1 MLKCFFLDLVILNST
16 LLSRYQEEVD
26 CVSFGKGQDGVHG
39 SLDWNKLPGQL
50 GNTGRITLTEEIV
63 HIGVTST
70 SL

>member
-1 MLKCFFLDLVILNST
+1 MSW
-16 LLSRYQEEVD
+16 YQEEVD
-26 CVSFGKGQDGVHG
+26 CISFGKGQDGVHG

-50 GNTGRITLTEEIV
+50 GNTGRIRLMEEIV